1 MEIVAFISGG
11 AVALAG
17 KAVYDT
23 VLGPNSVPLA
33 PPIPPPLPPT
43 LLNSA
48 PTLKSF
54 SRARAPKVRMFVPKI
69 MPCLIEDLTV
79 SYLGQGR
86 VDKRPLDCL
95 LSIAAPAQ
103 NAANTQAY
111 VKDPNLINKS
121 RLKHVE
127 ISRPK
132 PQPFKPNEDKL
143 CELFELG
150 KIRLKKTTTIL

>member
-1 MEIVAFISGG
+1 MEIVAFFSGG

-23 VLGPNSVPLA
+23 VCGPNTVPLP
-33 PPIPPPLPPT
+33 PPIPPAPPPLPPT
-43 LLNSA
+43 LQNSA
-48 PTLKSF
+48 PLKSF
-54 SRARAPKVRMFVPKI
+54 SRAHAPKVRMFVPKI

-86 VDKRPLDCL
+86 
-95 LSIAAPAQ
+95 
-103 NAANTQAY
+103 AANKETSVSATIPLAPNTSAF
-111 VKDPNLINKS
+111 VKDPNLINKG

-150 KIRLKKTTTIL
+150 KIKLKKTTTVL